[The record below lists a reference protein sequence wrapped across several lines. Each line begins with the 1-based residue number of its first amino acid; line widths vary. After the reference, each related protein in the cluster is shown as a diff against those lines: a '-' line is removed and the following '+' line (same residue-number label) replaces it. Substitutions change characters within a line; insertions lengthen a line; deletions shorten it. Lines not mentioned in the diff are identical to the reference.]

1 MFARSV
7 SIRLKSNSVAE
18 FNKTLENEILPLL
31 QKQQGFKDELT
42 LVAPNGSEVLAISLW
57 DRKED
62 AEAYQRETYPT
73 VQKLLSEVIDGTPQ
87 VQTYEVSPPL
97 STRSP
102 RTAEYQPNDVVF
114 KRGQPSPPSSVCK
127 CRLWRL
133 ALE

>member
-42 LVAPNGSEVLAISLW
+42 LVASNGSEVLAISMW

-62 AEAYQRETYPT
+62 AEAYQRATYPQ
-73 VQKLLSEVIDGTPQ
+73 VQTILSKVTDGTPQ
-87 VQTYEVSPPL
+87 VQTYEVST
-97 STRSP
+97 STMHK
-102 RTAEYQPNDVVF
+102 AAAH
-114 KRGQPSPPSSVCK
+114 RGASS
-127 CRLWRL
+127 
-133 ALE
+133 